1 MADGKYPIN
10 IWVNEE
16 RFAKLDKAGLSSMT
30 KEAMAGLKV
39 IFVYAN
45 DAQRDKL
52 LKAYPGA
59 KFDSATTKSIELLP
73 EGEGPDFRPGNQEQE
88 YRRSG
93 RISQRQVKVL
103 YIRLTR
109 KGGGLAAASFS
120 CQPFLLSM
128 FTYSG

>member
-10 IWVNEE
+10 IWVNED
-16 RFAKLDKAGLSSMT
+16 RFAKLDKAGLGAMT

-59 KFDSATTKSIELLP
+59 KYDSATTKSIELLP
-73 EGEGPDFRPGNQEQE
+73 RDAKDGIFSLIVEKKTVDVIGDFL
-88 YRRSG
+88 
-93 RISQRQVKVL
+93 K
-103 YIRLTR
+103 
-109 KGGGLAAASFS
+109 
-120 CQPFLLSM
+120 
-128 FTYSG
+128 

>member
-16 RFAKLDKAGLSSMT
+16 RFAKLEKAGLSNMT

-45 DAQRDKL
+45 DQQKDKL
-52 LKAYPGA
+52 LKAYPSA

-73 EGEGPDFRPGNQEQE
+73 RK
-88 YRRSG
+88 
-93 RISQRQVKVL
+93 VKDEIFDLVIKKKNIDVL
-103 YIRLTR
+103 DEFL
-109 KGGGLAAASFS
+109 KGK
-120 CQPFLLSM
+120 
-128 FTYSG
+128 

>member
-16 RFAKLDKAGLSSMT
+16 RFAKLEKAGLSGMT

-45 DAQRDKL
+45 DEQRDKL

-73 EGEGPDFRPGNQEQE
+73 RKVKDEIFDLVIKNQN
-88 YRRSG
+88 
-93 RISQRQVKVL
+93 IDVL
-103 YIRLTR
+103 DE
-109 KGGGLAAASFS
+109 
-120 CQPFLLSM
+120 FLKDK
-128 FTYSG
+128 